1 LICVKNWKP
10 SVDQNKQVNIK
21 EIKVVCKKC
30 SLRQLCLPKLIDAD
44 DIKRLDDI
52 IERKLPLKKGDYL
65 FRQGKRFKSIY
76 VVRSGSL
83 KTYAPGIN
91 GKEQIM
97 GIHLPGELLGFD
109 ALSEGRY
116 NSSAKALEISNLCEL
131 PFDKVEKLSHKLPS
145 LQHQLLSLM
154 SKEVS
159 NEYQT
164 ILFLGKKTAE
174 ERLATYILSLS
185 QRFKK
190 RGFSPYEF
198 HLSMSRGDIANYLN
212 LAVETVSRMFTHFQK
227 DKVILCDKKK
237 VSILDMDKL
246 EHLAGTN

>member
-1 LICVKNWKP
+1 M
-10 SVDQNKQVNIK
+10 DQNKQINLK
-21 EIKVVCKKC
+21 EIKVVCKNC
-30 SLRQLCLPKLIDAD
+30 SLRQLCLPKLIDTA

-52 IERKLPLKKGDYL
+52 IERKTSLKKGDYL
-65 FRQGKRFKSIY
+65 FKQGDKFKSIY

-83 KTYAPGIN
+83 KTYVSSLD

-97 GIHLPGELLGFD
+97 GIHLPGELLGID
-109 ALSEGRY
+109 ALSESVY
-116 NSSAKALEISNLCEL
+116 STCAKTLEVSNVCEL
-131 PFDKVEKLSHKLPS
+131 PFDKVEMLSQKLPS

-159 NEYQT
+159 NEYKT

-174 ERLATYILSLS
+174 ERLATYLLSLS
-185 QRFKK
+185 NRFKL

-227 DKVILCDKKK
+227 AKVLKCDKKK
-237 VSILDMDKL
+237 ISILNMEQL
-246 EHLAGTN
+246 EQLAGLPP

>member
-1 LICVKNWKP
+1 M
-10 SVDQNKQVNIK
+10 DQNKQINTK

-30 SLRQLCLPKLIDAD
+30 SLRQLCLPKLIDMA

-52 IERKLPLKKGDYL
+52 VERKRPLKKGEGL

-83 KTYAPGIN
+83 KTFTSGIN

-109 ALSEGRY
+109 ALSDGRY
-116 NSSAKALEISNLCEL
+116 HSTAKALEVSNLCEL
-131 PFDKVEKLSHKLPS
+131 RFDKVEKLSHKLPS
-145 LQHQLLSLM
+145 LQRQLLSLM
-154 SKEVS
+154 SKEIA

-174 ERLATYILSLS
+174 ERLATYLLSLS
-185 QRFKK
+185 QRFKQ

-198 HLSMSRGDIANYLN
+198 HLSMSRSDIANYLN

-227 DKVILCDKKK
+227 DKIIRCDKKK
-237 VSILDMDKL
+237 ISILNMDKL
-246 EHLAGTN
+246 HCLTKLS